1 MNNEFNLNTRTLIIS
16 FVFALMVMVP
26 LRFIEAK
33 NEVSKPIVLGE
44 SVELS
49 DNCLESIYVDEVTSF
64 LNDDGEIASFESRR
78 CR

>member
-1 MNNEFNLNTRTLIIS
+1 MNNEFNLNTRTLIVS
-16 FVFALMVMVP
+16 FVFALMIMVP
-26 LRFIEAK
+26 LRFIEVK

-44 SVELS
+44 SVELR
-49 DNCLESIYVDEVTSF
+49 DNCLDNSYVDIVISL